1 MPKCKR
7 SYLLRQE
14 YRCREVDMASSA
26 YRIHI
31 QASGLCQR
39 CDIRRQVCLS
49 GLRWLRSRGSRQEQ
63 MVDGKPAVYAKT
75 RVTGIT
81 NEQGRI
87 VWNSANYV
95 TLYNGLIYV
104 AYGKNRLK
112 VYQLLM
118 VAHLDQIQTMAP
130 NSKIRNTRE

>member
-1 MPKCKR
+1 
-7 SYLLRQE
+7 
-14 YRCREVDMASSA
+14 
-26 YRIHI
+26 
-31 QASGLCQR
+31 
-39 CDIRRQVCLS
+39 
-49 GLRWLRSRGSRQEQ
+49 
-63 MVDGKPAVYAKT
+63 VYAKT

-112 VYQLLM
+112 VYQL
-118 VAHLDQIQTMAP
+118 VDGST
-130 NSKIRNTRE
+130 SGSNTDYGTK

>member
-1 MPKCKR
+1 MPKRKR

-49 GLRWLRSRGSRQEQ
+49 GLRRLRSRGSRQEQ
-63 MVDGKPAVYAKT
+63 DGGWQTSSLRQDPSYWYYQRT
-75 RVTGIT
+75 
-81 NEQGRI
+81 
-87 VWNSANYV
+87 
-95 TLYNGLIYV
+95 
-104 AYGKNRLK
+104 GKNSLELC
-112 VYQLLM
+112 QL
-118 VAHLDQIQTMAP
+118 
-130 NSKIRNTRE
+130 RNTL